1 MSRNSRHKIV
11 SVEPICVE
19 CGERGKIASGR
30 TAYPDQPEKH
40 GKIYFVCRCSA
51 MVGCHPGTGIPAGRP
66 ASGATRYLRAIA
78 HEAFDKIWSSG
89 GTRTRL
95 ASGHA
100 RSKAYKWLAA
110 QLGIRPEAC
119 HFGFMGRDELLR
131 ALDIIQTKQEA
142 A

>member
-1 MSRNSRHKIV
+1 MSRNTHKIV

-19 CGERGKIASGR
+19 CGKRGLIASGK
-30 TAYPDQPEKH
+30 TAYPDQPLKH
-40 GKIYFVCRCSA
+40 GKIYFVCPCGA

-66 ASGATRYLRAIA
+66 ASGETRYLRAIA
-78 HEAFDKIWSSG
+78 HKAFDAIWSNN

-100 RSKAYKWLAA
+100 RTRAYKWLAR
-110 QLGIRPEAC
+110 QLGIEPHAC
-119 HFGFMGRDELLR
+119 HFGFMGRDELKR
-131 ALDIIQTKQEA
+131 ALDIIQAKQEA